1 MSLKVH
7 FLPVH
12 LNFCSENMGD
22 ISEEHGKIIHQDIS
36 TIDGR
41 YIKWNGTE
49 TGWVTIYGR

>member
-12 LNFCSENMGD
+12 LNFFSENMGD

-41 YIKWNGTE
+41 YIK
-49 TGWVTIYGR
+49 